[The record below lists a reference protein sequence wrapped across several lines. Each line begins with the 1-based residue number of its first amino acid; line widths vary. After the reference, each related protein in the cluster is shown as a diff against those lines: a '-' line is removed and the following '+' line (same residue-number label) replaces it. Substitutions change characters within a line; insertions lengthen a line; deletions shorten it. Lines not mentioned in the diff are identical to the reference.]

1 MQLKNHVCLMAK
13 YNQAMNQNLY
23 EIAKGLSPE
32 QLLHDSGAF
41 FGSIWGTLNHIAVG
55 DTIWLKRIS
64 PFLTSN
70 EALSAIE
77 ALPQPTALDAVIC
90 TDLAELSER
99 RALLDDAICRMAQ
112 AITDEELDRPVK
124 YHNMKG
130 QPFSKQLFSLLM
142 HLFNHQTHHR
152 GQVTTLLS
160 QMGVEYGVTDLLV
173 SIPES

>member
-1 MQLKNHVCLMAK
+1 MRLRRF
-13 YNQAMNQNLY
+13 
-23 EIAKGLSPE
+23 IPE

-41 FGSIWGTLNHIAVG
+41 FGSIWARL
-55 DTIWLKRIS
+55 TISRWVTPSGFKTHFT
-64 PFLTSN
+64 FLTSN

-160 QMGVEYGVTDLLV
+160 KWGWNMG
-173 SIPES
+173 